1 MICKKQVDGFNWI
14 LDIADN
20 GIGRTLYRSNTLGKD
35 YSYARECGFMEI
47 MNNTIKDGMVCVDLG
62 ANIGYA
68 TMIMLRNS
76 GESGYVYAI
85 EPDDHNLKY
94 LKLNINENGFY
105 DKSRCE
111 ITRCLISDYDGES
124 SFWLAKHP
132 NLNSIN
138 KTRHSIKEQT
148 LECFTLG
155 TFCKDRRYPNFIKMD
170 IEGHEVSVF
179 EGGYEYFKQNRGETH
194 ILLEIHPSEYTEE
207 NNFSD
212 ILQKY
217 FDIGFKT
224 SYVIATPR
232 PQPQLFSELGY
243 SPDRVV
249 DSDGFSRGLY
259 TNIKN
264 EDTLKIACRENLEP
278 WKNGHTKKIARS
290 MMISRIE

>member
-1 MICKKQVDGFNWI
+1 MYRKQVDGFKWI
-14 LDIADN
+14 LNISDS
-20 GIGRTLYRSNTLGKD
+20 GIGRTLYTSNTPGKNF
-35 YSYARECGFMEI
+35 SYARESAFMQV
-47 MNNTIKDGMVCVDLG
+47 MNDTIQQGMVCIDLG

-68 TMIMLRNS
+68 TMFMLRNS
-76 GESGYVYAI
+76 GKSGYVYAI
-85 EPDDHNLKY
+85 EPDEHNLKY

-105 DKSRCE
+105 DNSRCE
-111 ITRCLISDYDGES
+111 ITRCLISNHDGKS
-124 SFWLAKHP
+124 SFWLAKQP

-148 LECFTLG
+148 IDCLTLE
-155 TFCKDRRYPNFIKMD
+155 TFCKNRRYPNFIKMD

-179 EGGYEYFKQNRGETH
+179 KSGYEYFKQNRGETH
-194 ILLEIHPSEYTEE
+194 ILLEIHPSEYTEG
-207 NNFSD
+207 NNFSE

-249 DSDGFSRGLY
+249 NTDGFSRGLY
-259 TNIKN
+259 TDVKN

-278 WKNGHTKKIARS
+278 WGNGYTKKIARS